1 MLNKA
6 IEIAT
11 KAHKGQVDKAGQPYI
26 GHTLRVMNMGGTRKY
41 RRCVARCD

>member
-11 KAHKGQVDKAGQPYI
+11 KAHEEQVDKAGQPYI
-26 GHTLRVMNMGGTRKY
+26 SHPLRVMAMGAVSFPFLGRF
-41 RRCVARCD
+41 